1 MKICLAEVTNRF
13 DPKRNH
19 GFYAKIN
26 GEGEQD
32 KFIHGTSP
40 YMGGAGGGFVGHI
53 PGVGVSILVVQ
64 PEKGGDWYYLSST
77 FQQELSMTNEG
88 VNSFSELPPAQ
99 RVVDVAGE
107 LGAGTGVPNILAYQ
121 DEDGNGIKFV
131 RQKRARMSWEQQAQL
146 DAGGNPQ
153 SFPDDDPSLVQP
165 AMNIKT
171 EIYSSAGKKVSLI
184 DSPGIDSIILD
195 AGNKTGTSKITITG
209 DSADAVSQGIV
220 ADMVQVETTGP
231 QKYINT
237 DNQTDIVVGTGG
249 RELQILNN
257 AAVIAGQNATVEWG
271 EESGLLCGN
280 VNIQSKWKDVNT
292 LSLAQNGR
300 IFIECLDPSG
310 IANGQRI
317 EIQTHGTNGN
327 IIIKT
332 TGTVGIEAVNNLDG
346 GGGDINIKAANNIN
360 MKAGNEV
367 KIQSGN
373 KISLNC
379 PGGVVAADADGGTIE
394 LQGGKS
400 STTNPAVNPVGN
412 SYGSR
417 GITTY

>member
-1 MKICLAEVTNRF
+1 MKISLAEVTDRL
-13 DPKRNH
+13 DPNRNH
-19 GFYAKIN
+19 GFWAKIS

-32 KFIHGTSP
+32 KFIQGTSP

-53 PGVGVSILVVQ
+53 PGIGVTVLVVQ
-64 PEKGGDWYYLSST
+64 PEAGGEWYYLSST
-77 FQQELSMTNEG
+77 FKQEPRTTNEG
-88 VNSFSELPPAQ
+88 INAFSELPPAQ

-107 LGAGTGVPNILAYQ
+107 SGAGVGIPHILAFQ
-121 DEDGNGIKFV
+121 DDDGNGIKFV
-131 RQKRARMSWEQQAQL
+131 RQKRARLTAEQALHQEY
-146 DAGGNPQ
+146 DEFGNAV
-153 SFPDDDPSLVQP
+153 SIPDEDPSIVQP

-171 EIYSSAGKKVSLI
+171 EIYSSAGKKISLI
-184 DSPGIDSIILD
+184 DSPGIDCIILD

-209 DSADAVSQGIV
+209 DSADAISQGIV
-220 ADMVQVETTGP
+220 ADMVQIETTGP

-317 EIQTHGTNGN
+317 EIQTHGTNGE

-332 TGTVGIEAVNNLDG
+332 NGKVGIEGENID
-346 GGGDINIKAANNIN
+346 IKANTNIN
-360 MKAGNEV
+360 MKAGTDVN
-367 KIQSGN
+367 IQAGGQ
-373 KISLNC
+373 ISLLAA
-379 PGGVVAADADGGTIE
+379 GMVAVDGAPIQLNNGDS
-394 LQGGKS
+394 KPS
-400 STTNPAVNPVGN
+400 NPVVNPVGN

>member
-1 MKICLAEVTNRF
+1 MKIALAEVTNRF

-26 GEGEQD
+26 GYGEQD

-40 YMGGAGGGFVGHI
+40 YLGGAGGGFVGHI

-77 FQQELSMTNEG
+77 FQQELPMTNEG
-88 VNSFSELPPAQ
+88 VNDFSKLPPAQ

-107 LGAGTGVPNILAYQ
+107 LGAGTGIPNILAFQ

-146 DAGGNPQ
+146 DAGENPQ
-153 SFPDDDPSLVQP
+153 SFPDANPSLVQP

-171 EIYSSAGKKVSLI
+171 EMYSSEGKKISLI
-184 DSPGIDSIILD
+184 DSPGIDCIILD

-257 AAVIAGQNATVEWG
+257 AAVIPGQNATVEWG

-292 LSLAQNGR
+292 LSLAQDGR

-317 EIQTHGTNGN
+317 EIQTHGTNGE

-332 TGTVGIEAVNNLDG
+332 NGKVGIEAF
-346 GGGDINIKAANNIN
+346 DIDIKANNNIN
-360 MKAGNEV
+360 MKATTDVN
-367 KIQSGN
+367 IQAGGQ
-373 KISLNC
+373 ISLNAT
-379 PGGVVAADADGGTIE
+379 GMVAADGATIE
-394 LQGGKS
+394 LQDKKS
-400 STTNPAVNPVGN
+400 KTSDPVVNPVGN
-412 SYGSR
+412 SYGDR